1 MRGEKM
7 MRTVKDVEAYLGRMS
22 RHFEAVEAQPG
33 TFVVQSSPNLPPIAV
48 RVDPPLVV
56 LRAHVGDLAAVDH
69 VALLRRLLTLNARA
83 LVHASYG
90 LDEHRIVLSCALE
103 LENLDYNELEAALE
117 EIEMALSAQ
126 VPELSKLAKESWQG
140 ASKTP

>member
-1 MRGEKM
+1 

-22 RHFEAVEAQPG
+22 RSFESVEPQPG
-33 TFVVQSSPNLPPIAV
+33 TFIVEAGKNLPPIAV

-56 LRAHVGDLAAVDH
+56 LRAHVGDLPSSDH
-69 VALLRRLLTLNARA
+69 VALLRELLTLNTRA

-90 LDEHRIVLSCALE
+90 LDAHRIVLSSALE

-117 EIEMALSAQ
+117 EIEMALSSQ
-126 VPELSKLAKESWQG
+126 VPELNKLAKQSEDSSPRQE
-140 ASKTP
+140 AK